1 MTDHDEGRLTKVYT
15 VLKKKVGNPVL
26 MTKESLVFAV
36 VVAVTQSIAWLWQLV
51 IIKWLDFKLCD
62 FFLFFQIFFGSF
74 FSLYI
79 EN

>member
-62 FFLFFQIFFGSF
+62 FFLFF
-74 FSLYI
+74 
-79 EN
+79 